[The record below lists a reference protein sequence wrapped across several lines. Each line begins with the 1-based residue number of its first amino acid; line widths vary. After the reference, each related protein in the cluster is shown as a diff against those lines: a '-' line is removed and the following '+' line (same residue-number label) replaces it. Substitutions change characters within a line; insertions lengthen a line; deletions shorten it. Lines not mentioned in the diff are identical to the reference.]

1 MPREV
6 YVLGAGF
13 SHNFNREMFPL
24 IKDFLSIAK
33 SRFVFEPD
41 ERHQDLAV
49 AIRTYFGSD
58 DYPNIEKVLSF
69 LSASPLYNRRI
80 NYEHRS
86 VIYDEL
92 VTIII
97 RLLAQGSDST
107 AETEIVSNTYERF
120 ARLLVETE
128 VTIISFNYDLLIEKL
143 LEGTFKW
150 QRYDGYGAHI
160 PVAFDAMPTS
170 PHTFLY
176 QKLGEDRDMKWPKV
190 TVLKPHGSINWG
202 TPIISAN
209 NAETIYQSPISGNN
223 SMDDF
228 ALQTEFGSPFIE
240 YFKPV
245 IVPPVLDKSS
255 WFKHPTF
262 KVIWN
267 MALKALEDAEEI
279 TFIGYSLRETDFL
292 SEFLFRQGITHGSSE
307 RKITIVDPNASQL
320 LPRFRD
326 VFSLP
331 GVIVD
336 FHPQN
341 RDFVTFANEC
351 LLTSQVNGHE

>member
-1 MPREV
+1 
-6 YVLGAGF
+6 
-13 SHNFNREMFPL
+13 
-24 IKDFLSIAK
+24 
-33 SRFVFEPD
+33 
-41 ERHQDLAV
+41 
-49 AIRTYFGSD
+49 
-58 DYPNIEKVLSF
+58 
-69 LSASPLYNRRI
+69 
-80 NYEHRS
+80 
-86 VIYDEL
+86 
-92 VTIII
+92 
-97 RLLAQGSDST
+97 
-107 AETEIVSNTYERF
+107 
-120 ARLLVETE
+120 
-128 VTIISFNYDLLIEKL
+128 LLIEKL

-150 QRYDGYGAHI
+150 RRYDGYGAHI
-160 PVAFDAMPTS
+160 PVAHEAMPTA

-176 QKLGEDRDMKWPKV
+176 QKIGEDLDTKWSTV

-209 NAETIYQSPISGNN
+209 NTETIYQSPISGNN

-255 WFKHPTF
+255 WLKHPTF

-267 MALKALEDAEEI
+267 MALKALEDAEQI

-292 SEFLFRQGITHGSSE
+292 AEFLFRQGITRGLSE
-307 RKITIVDPNASQL
+307 RKITIVDPNASEL
-320 LPRFRD
+320 LVRFRD

-336 FHPQN
+336 FDPQN
-341 RDFVTFANEC
+341 LDFVSYANDC
-351 LLTSQVNGHE
+351 LLNSELNNHKA

>member
-1 MPREV
+1 MPRTV

-24 IKDFLSIAK
+24 IRDFLSIAK
-33 SRFVFEPD
+33 SRFVFDPD
-41 ERHQDLAV
+41 ERHQDLAI
-49 AIRTYFGSD
+49 AIRTYFGRD
-58 DYPNIEKVLSF
+58 DYTNIEKVLSF
-69 LSASPLYNRRI
+69 LSASPLYNRYI
-80 NYEHRS
+80 NHEQRS
-86 VIYDEL
+86 VIYDKL
-92 VTIII
+92 VKIII
-97 RLLAQGSDST
+97 QLLAQASDSP
-107 AETEIVSNTYERF
+107 AESKIIGDTYERF
-120 ARLLVETE
+120 ARFLVESE
-128 VTIISFNYDLLIEKL
+128 VTIISFNYDLLVEKM

-150 QRYDGYGAHI
+150 RRYDGYGAHI
-160 PVAFDAMPTS
+160 PVAVEAMPTS
-170 PHTFLY
+170 PHTVLH
-176 QKLGEDRDMKWPKV
+176 QKLGEDKDMKWSKV

-209 NAETIYQSPISGNN
+209 NTETIYQSHIRGDS

-228 ALQTEFGSPFIE
+228 ALETEFGSPFIE

-255 WFKHPTF
+255 WLKHPTF

-267 MALKALEDAEEI
+267 MALKALEDAKQI

-292 SEFLFRQGITHGSSE
+292 AEFLFRQGITHGSPE
-307 RKITIVDPNASQL
+307 RKITIVDPNASEL

-331 GVIVD
+331 GIIVD
-336 FHPQN
+336 FDPQN
-341 RDFVTFANEC
+341 LDFVTYAHERLF
-351 LLTSQVNGHE
+351 TSEVISP